1 MNNIGSRISML
12 IEHLS
17 IKKSD
22 FAKRLDITPAYVTQL
37 CSSARTP
44 SDRTIAD
51 ICREFKV
58 SEEWL
63 RTGNGPMTIQTTR
76 TQKIAEFM
84 ADVMTDTPDSI
95 RSILVSFLA
104 DLDVE
109 DWEAINKIIKKH
121 LDK

>member
-1 MNNIGSRISML
+1 MEAISTRISSL
-12 IEHLS
+12 IEHLG

-22 FAKRLDITPAYVTQL
+22 FAKQLNITPAYVTRL
-37 CSSARTP
+37 CSGVGTP
-44 SDRTIAD
+44 SDRTISD

-84 ADVMTDTPDSI
+84 SDVMADTPESI
-95 RSILVSFLA
+95 RSIIVSTLA

-121 LDK
+121 FGK